1 MEFNTDPNFD
11 INDFKHDPL
20 LFTEEG
26 IDRYCPGGFHPVSI
40 GDEFNGGRY
49 TVHHKLG
56 FGESATVW
64 LATTNDICVVP
75 LSFQKDTGQ
84 PIFSTPRIRRGG
96 VQWVALKILAAHI
109 KEPKELRNL
118 QYLRH
123 QVNDRPILYN
133 IVALLDNFLIE
144 GPNGTHHCLVL
155 ECAGP
160 SFELIEQSID
170 FNNYSHFLTAGKSEF
185 DDPADHL
192 GMDLF
197 PLPFLIQGV
206 LTTVQYMHSL
216 GLCHGGISTSNIAW
230 AGGNALPRY
239 ASRQELDETLGS
251 QQAVSLERHDG
262 MPLGKGLPK
271 QILQSAKWPRYAG
284 GSTGGHHF
292 LLIGFGKSFLREE
305 EPDKLKQPF
314 RVRCPETIMGEKLD
328 YRLDLWHTGCLI
340 YQIVTEKPLLP
351 SSLDNYQYIRN
362 MVGFVENLPIEWGS
376 KLEELRLIS
385 EQNSALEKRPS
396 AATEIAQKEAS
407 DSADIVA
414 SAKEGPGAEEFPTKD
429 GTSSKGQHISPTPQ
443 RRTLLTLPVVP
454 CLKDMAANDKRLS
467 SFLGLLG
474 GLLRFRPSDRL
485 TLHTGPKDSV
495 VSKWLLSFPLV
506 PYTAEGE
513 QELDEKIR
521 RAINEIQGIPEQP
534 QPGAPEGAL
543 ALPEIHDQQLP
554 AQDKRTNST
563 GRHDDQPQDLLD
575 PRSLQSP
582 RQVQPETLA
591 EASEQLVN
599 HELQQPQVSE
609 VCQSTDKSQSDA
621 QTGTLDLE
629 VSDIP
634 ESSVQSERET
644 TEDVA
649 ASSDDSQQ
657 QEPGSRK
664 RLRSRLG
671 ELLNQGWKPWKKRRN
686 S

>member
-40 GDEFNGGRY
+40 GDKFNGGQY

-56 FGESATVW
+56 FGKSATVW
-64 LATTNDICVVP
+64 LATDDIYVAP
-75 LSFQKDTGQ
+75 LSPQHTRQ
-84 PIFSTPRIRRGG
+84 LSSIPRIRWGG
-96 VQWVALKILAAHI
+96 VRWVALKILAAHI

-118 QYLRH
+118 RYLRD
-123 QVNDRPILYN
+123 QSKNRPIVYN
-133 IVALLDNFLIE
+133 IVGLLDNFLIE

-155 ECAGP
+155 ECVGP

-170 FNNYSHFLTAGKSEF
+170 FNNYGHFLSYGKTES
-185 DDPADHL
+185 DNSADYL
-192 GMDLF
+192 EMNQF
-197 PLPFLIQGV
+197 PLRVLIQGV

-230 AGGNALPRY
+230 GSTLPRY
-239 ASRQELDETLGS
+239 ASREKLDETLGS
-251 QQAVSLERHDG
+251 LQAVSLERHDG
-262 MPLGKGLPK
+262 MPLGKGLPR
-271 QILQSAKWPRYAG
+271 QILQSAKWPTYFDSGIR
-284 GSTGGHHF
+284 GHF
-292 LLIGFGKSFLREE
+292 YLIGFGKSFLRGE

-314 RVRCPETIMGEKLD
+314 RLRCPETIMGEKLD

-340 YQIVTEKPLLP
+340 YQIITGKPLLP
-351 SSLDNYQYIRN
+351 SSLDDYQYIRN
-362 MVGFVENLPIEWGS
+362 MIGFVEDLPIEWES

-407 DSADIVA
+407 DSADAVA
-414 SAKEGPGAEEFPTKD
+414 SAKEGPGAEESPAKD
-429 GTSSKGQHISPTPQ
+429 STSSK
-443 RRTLLTLPVVP
+443 VP
-454 CLKDMAANDKRLS
+454 CLKDMAANDNKLS
-467 SFLGLLG
+467 SFLGLLD

-485 TLHTGPKDSV
+485 TLHTGPKESRSV
-495 VSKWLLSFPLV
+495 LSRWLLTFPLV
-506 PYTAEGE
+506 PYTAKGE

-543 ALPEIHDQQLP
+543 DLPEIHDQQQP
-554 AQDKRTNST
+554 AQDIITNSP
-563 GRHDDQPQDLLD
+563 GRHDDQPQDLSD

-582 RQVQPETLA
+582 RQVQPETPA
-591 EASEQLVN
+591 GASEQLVN

-609 VCQSTDKSQSDA
+609 VCQSTDKSQSDT
-621 QTGTLDLE
+621 QIETLDLE

-634 ESSVQSERET
+634 ESSVQSELET
-644 TEDVA
+644 TEDAA
-649 ASSDDSQQ
+649 ASSEDSQQ

-671 ELLNQGWKPWKKRRN
+671 GLLNQGWKPWKKRRN

>member
-1 MEFNTDPNFD
+1 MEFNTDPNFA
-11 INDFKHDPL
+11 INDFQHDPL

-64 LATTNDICVVP
+64 LATTNNICVAP
-75 LSFQKDTGQ
+75 LSYHKDTGQ
-84 PIFSTPRIRRGG
+84 PIFTAPRIGRGG
-96 VQWVALKILAAHI
+96 VEWVALKILAAHI

-118 QYLRH
+118 QYLRN

-155 ECAGP
+155 ECTGP

-170 FNNYSHFLTAGKSEF
+170 FNNYGHFLTVDKSEF
-185 DDPADHL
+185 DDPTDHV
-192 GMDLF
+192 GMSIS
-197 PLPFLIQGV
+197 PLSFLIQQV
-206 LTTVQYMHSL
+206 LTTVQYMHSV

-230 AGGNALPRY
+230 GDALPRY
-239 ASRQELDETLGS
+239 ASREELDESLGS
-251 QQAVSLERHDG
+251 LQAVLLERHDG

-271 QILQSAKWPRYAG
+271 QILQSTKWPRY
-284 GSTGGHHF
+284 TGGGTRGDFH
-292 LLIGFGKSFLREE
+292 LIGFGKSFLRGE

-314 RVRCPETIMGEKLD
+314 RLRCPETIMGEKLD

-340 YQIVTEKPLLP
+340 FQIVTGKPLLP
-351 SSLDNYQYIRN
+351 SSLDNYQYIKN
-362 MVGFVENLPIEWGS
+362 MVGFVENLPIEWES

-385 EQNSALEKRPS
+385 EQNSALEKRPT
-396 AATEIAQKEAS
+396 AATEIAQNKA
-407 DSADIVA
+407 ADVVA
-414 SAKEGPGAEEFPTKD
+414 SAKEGPRAEESPTKD
-429 GTSSKGQHISPTPQ
+429 GTSSKGRHISPTPQ

-454 CLKDMAANDKRLS
+454 CLKDMAANDNRLS
-467 SFLGLLG
+467 YFLDRLD
-474 GLLRFRPSDRL
+474 GLLRFQPSDRL
-485 TLHTGPKDSV
+485 TLHTGPRGSV
-495 VSKWLLSFPLV
+495 VSKWLLSFPLI

-543 ALPEIHDQQLP
+543 ALPESHDQQLP
-554 AQDKRTNST
+554 AQDKRKDSP
-563 GRHDDQPQDLLD
+563 GRHDDQPQDLSG

-591 EASEQLVN
+591 GASEQHVN

-609 VCQSTDKSQSDA
+609 VCQSTDKFQSDV
-621 QTGTLDLE
+621 QTGRLDLE
-629 VSDIP
+629 GSDIP
-634 ESSVQSERET
+634 ESSVQSELET
-644 TEDVA
+644 TEDAA
-649 ASSDDSQQ
+649 ASSDDSQK

-664 RLRSRLG
+664 RLRSRIG
-671 ELLNQGWKPWKKRRN
+671 GLLNQGWKPWKKRRN